1 MHYCCSNCCILVSE
15 YEFVSPMYDND
26 NIKCVKVI
34 IFVTQ
39 FIKIMMATNKK
50 VLLTSVSQA
59 SILCDLCFFKFL
71 YKNCST
77 CNDKND
83 LIKESV
89 NARNNL
95 IFFDL
100 FERQLIALHFSR
112 DVDYKKGV
120 KNRPRSLETNCT
132 YASIPLT

>member
-1 MHYCCSNCCILVSE
+1 MFFVSLAAGNFLSSLNRNHVVALEVWWDFWMHCCCSNCCILVSE

-95 IFFDL
+95 IFF
-100 FERQLIALHFSR
+100 LIYS
-112 DVDYKKGV
+112 KG
-120 KNRPRSLETNCT
+120 N
-132 YASIPLT
+132 